1 MVNNFERPGM
11 IILNKKTYKALI
23 IKHKKRSD

>member
-1 MVNNFERPGM
+1 MVNNFECPGM
-11 IILNKKTYKALI
+11 IILNKKMYKILI